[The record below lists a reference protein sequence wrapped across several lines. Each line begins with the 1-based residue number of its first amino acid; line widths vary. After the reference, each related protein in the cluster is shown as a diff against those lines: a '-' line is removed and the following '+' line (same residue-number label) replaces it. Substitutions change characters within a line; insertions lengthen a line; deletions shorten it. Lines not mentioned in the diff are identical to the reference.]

1 MRGRKEG
8 RHWADGNEFRY
19 IGRGKKW
26 CNEIKIERQLKRAP
40 QPHREEGENQQ
51 EECVWVCVEGGSQVC
66 KKKKVFAPQSVRV
79 QTQGDRK
86 CSKGDDEESG
96 LKRAKE
102 IRWINGGVSQV
113 IFHLLG
119 SVLFHYLRTV
129 CPQSHCFWIIAKRKG
144 LEKKN
149 TGVNLISQSPN
160 WFSGTNQKATK
171 WPLNTAY
178 CASAERCQTDGIS
191 DQCSYDLTMLRW

>member
-40 QPHREEGENQQ
+40 QPHRGEGENQQ

-129 CPQSHCFWIIAKRKG
+129 CPQSHCFWIIAKQKG

-160 WFSGTNQKATK
+160 WKLTSEYSLLCFCWALSNRRDFRSVQL
-171 WPLNTAY
+171 WPDHAKMIRWLN
-178 CASAERCQTDGIS
+178 I
-191 DQCSYDLTMLRW
+191 